1 MSELDESNLK
11 SRWRRFSLDNFS
23 YKYDGLQVCYRLS
36 RLQEFDTSS
45 CRVVWVLMNAS
56 IVLQV
61 TFSRSDCNEL
71 WGLASIFPMV
81 PKNRINNRVR
91 VNEWTKAHVVQRLV
105 SVLMNLESTQSWLK
119 LSWRLNPLKKW
130 PGHPISSQPYYQPIW
145 KKITLL

>member
-1 MSELDESNLK
+1 MSGLGESNLK
-11 SRWRRFSLDNFS
+11 SRWRCFFPRQFF
-23 YKYDGLQVCYRLS
+23 LQTRWITGVLQTLTAHILS
-36 RLQEFDTSS
+36 LQEFDTSS
-45 CRVVWVLMNAS
+45 CRVVWVLMNAM

-61 TFSRSDCNEL
+61 TFPRSDWNEL

-81 PKNRINNRVR
+81 PKDRINNRVR

-130 PGHPISSQPYYQPIW
+130 PGHPISS
-145 KKITLL
+145 

>member
-1 MSELDESNLK
+1 MKAIWKVDADVIPSTIFLK
-11 SRWRRFSLDNFS
+11 NTMAYRCVTDSHDSYTFSARVWHVQ
-23 YKYDGLQVCYRLS
+23 LQGCLS
-36 RLQEFDTSS
+36 VDD
-45 CRVVWVLMNAS
+45 AS

-81 PKNRINNRVR
+81 PKDRINNRVR

-130 PGHPISSQPYYQPIW
+130 PGHPISP
-145 KKITLL
+145 

>member
-1 MSELDESNLK
+1 MATFFPPTIFLTNTVDYRCVTDSHGSYT
-11 SRWRRFSLDNFS
+11 FSARVWHVQ
-23 YKYDGLQVCYRLS
+23 LQGCLS
-36 RLQEFDTSS
+36 VDD
-45 CRVVWVLMNAS
+45 AS

-81 PKNRINNRVR
+81 PKDRINNRVR

-130 PGHPISSQPYYQPIW
+130 PGHPISS
-145 KKITLL
+145 